1 MESAHKPH
9 TQTVRG
15 LLRLTRDVPLLAAC
29 TVPLSDAQ
37 IRILNEAE
45 AFAGQWFARRRKT
58 VKANCEIVKDMAQH
72 GYSDPLEVAAGLMQ
86 LSLASAMQT
95 SQDIKDAAQIWM
107 ACWLDLARGMT
118 AAGLVT
124 AKTAEAIAPVQPSNH
139 STPL

>member
-1 MESAHKPH
+1 MQTEQKSH
-9 TQTVRG
+9 TQTVRN
-15 LLRLTRDVPLLAAC
+15 LLHLTRDVPLLAAC

-45 AFAGQWFARRRKT
+45 TFVGQWFARRRNT

-72 GYSDPLEVAAGLMQ
+72 GYSDPLEMAAGMMQ
-86 LSLASAMQT
+86 LSLSGAVQA
-95 SQDIKDAAQIWM
+95 SQDIKDASQIWM

-124 AKTAEAIAPVQPSNH
+124 AKTAEAVAPVLPSNH